1 MQSATGIRTEDVIK
15 LLQREND
22 LLNNI
27 IQSASD
33 SIYAKDLEG
42 RYITINE
49 AGAKFLGKS
58 VNEVVGH
65 TDEELLG
72 TEGRRIMSWDEKL
85 YSTGDTV
92 VYENRNLQN
101 GETTFFS
108 TNKSPLKNS
117 EGEMIGLIGVSRDIT
132 ETKRAEDKYRFIF
145 DNAPIAFW
153 EEDFSLVKHYLDELE
168 LNGVD
173 DLREYFKD
181 NPSEIG
187 KCIKMIEV
195 RNVNQA
201 TVEMNAVKD
210 KTALL
215 STLNHNF
222 TPESEGLFLEE
233 LIALGSG
240 QTEFQKECSFVN
252 KQGEILDVI
261 FNLNVLPGHE
271 ASLSLVLVSV
281 VDVSDLRKMANELTN
296 IKHRYQSIVEAQTE
310 MICRL
315 NPKGN
320 ILFQNVAFNRFFD
333 FKQNVDQAR
342 FVTLFPPDELQACDE
357 KLGSLTAAQPTVTC
371 ELRNYDKEGN
381 LVWQEWSVTAFFGSS
396 GLLLGFQAVGT
407 DITERRN
414 AQEALAASE
423 ARWRSVFNHADDL
436 ILTLNTSGFIL
447 SINDYGGLPKGA
459 KWAGKKIDEVLR
471 KENTKNVMA
480 LLSAVVSTAKPL
492 KTELDILGRN
502 GEKVTFGVAL
512 SPISYGQRVISVV
525 CIARDITETKRL
537 EKQTKEA
544 LIEGQEKERMR
555 VSQELHDGLG
565 QLFTAIKFNL
575 QQIRSNI
582 TEGADQPLLD
592 GINMLEDNIGQAFR
606 EVKNISRNLMP
617 DVLWQFGLKPAAEDF
632 IEKLN
637 STSDINFSLE
647 LVDMDKRFANDL
659 EQALFRICQELVN
672 NSIRHSNCSN
682 IYVQFINHGKS
693 LVLMV
698 EDDGV
703 GYSEKTIKQGFGL
716 QNIKSRAELFEGSVE
731 VDTGKNQGTVTTIEI
746 PLK

>member
-33 SIYAKDLEG
+33 SIFAKDLEG
-42 RYITINE
+42 RYITINPTGANILGRSIEEVIGKTDADLNDIE
-49 AGAKFLGKS
+49 AELVMDWDAKLFETGKP
-58 VNEVVGH
+58 
-65 TDEELLG
+65 
-72 TEGRRIMSWDEKL
+72 
-85 YSTGDTV
+85 V
-92 VYENRNLQN
+92 VYESQRVDKN
-101 GETTFFS
+101 GRTFYWTS
-108 TNKSPLKNS
+108 KSPLRNS
-117 EGEMIGLIGVSRDIT
+117 AGEMIGLIGVSRDIT
-132 ETKRAEDKYRFIF
+132 GTKVAEDKYRFIF

-153 EEDFSLVKHYLDELE
+153 EEDFSEVKNYFDQLKS
-168 LNGVD
+168 NGVED
-173 DLREYFKD
+173 IRAYFKA
-181 NPSEIG
+181 NPSEID
-187 KCIKMIEV
+187 KCVDLIKIL
-195 RNVNQA
+195 NVNRA
-201 TVEMNAVKD
+201 TIDMNAAAD
-210 KTALL
+210 KSALL

-222 TPESEGLFLEE
+222 TPESESLFLEE
-233 LIALGSG
+233 FIALASG

-252 KQGEILDVI
+252 KQGEILDVM

-271 ASLSLVLVSV
+271 DTLSLVLVSI

-320 ILFQNVAFNRFFD
+320 VLFQNVAFNRFFD

-342 FVTLFPPDELQACDE
+342 FVTLFPPDELQACEE

-396 GLLLGFQAVGT
+396 GLLLGYQAVGT
-407 DITERRN
+407 DTTERRN

-447 SINDYGGLPKGA
+447 SINDYGGLPKGD
-459 KWAGKKIDEVLR
+459 KWAGRKIDEVLR
-471 KENTKNVMA
+471 KENANNVMA
-480 LLSAVVSTAKPL
+480 LLRAVVSTAKPL

-512 SPISYGQRVISVV
+512 SPISFGQRVISVV

-637 STSDINFSLE
+637 SSSDINFSLE